1 MGFWSE
7 GRLASTNHRFPIVIW
22 FCKHIPCHRTPAPNN
37 LPGFN
42 SFKGPAIKSH
52 NGLGSRLA
60 NKLQGD
66 TSETKLTSK
75 HSRHCPTEGFIL
87 GSHFQRFQ
95 LSSHWKAF
103 PIHCEVTRCTSVKK
117 RNRSL
122 SQRCTPTWRW
132 CRSCRTG
139 WCRCCHSDCLQCSP
153 RAEKINLLKYA
164 SYSVKKKLIWFEYLE
179 LSETRRYLWT
189 IQQWPLR

>member
-1 MGFWSE
+1 MGFCSE
-7 GRLASTNHRFPIVIW
+7 GRLASTNHRFPHCDLVLQ
-22 FCKHIPCHRTPAPNN
+22 HIPCHRTPAPNN

-87 GSHFQRFQ
+87 GSHFQRFLPFLGKY
-95 LSSHWKAF
+95 LSHYLCSHN
-103 PIHCEVTRCTSVKK
+103 TKK
-117 RNRSL
+117 
-122 SQRCTPTWRW
+122 
-132 CRSCRTG
+132 
-139 WCRCCHSDCLQCSP
+139 SDKSGDH
-153 RAEKINLLKYA
+153 
-164 SYSVKKKLIWFEYLE
+164 
-179 LSETRRYLWT
+179 
-189 IQQWPLR
+189 